1 MQIDAKAGGHLWKI
15 NLPVKNVMFVGID
28 TYHDSLSRRR
38 SVGGFVASMNDIQTR

>member
-28 TYHDSLSRRR
+28 TYHDSLSGD
-38 SVGGFVASMNDIQTR
+38 VQLADLLLV